1 MKHSNPPLNERKK
14 SPSKYST
21 LYEKF
26 NQNNQLEFFGY
37 FQAIRE
43 RFCRD
48 SFDSLQFFNGIVLNS
63 STSEA
68 NRFVQTQQNE
78 RSQLVLGIFKEILHN
93 CFVREQKKKDP
104 KPNLFELIKIKSQP
118 NRN

>member
-1 MKHSNPPLNERKK
+1 MNAKRVHRSIQRYTKSLTKTINSNFL
-14 SPSKYST
+14 
-21 LYEKF
+21 
-26 NQNNQLEFFGY
+26 GY

-48 SFDSLQFFNGIVLNS
+48 SFDSLQFFNGIVLNL

-78 RSQLVLGIFKEILHN
+78 RS
-93 CFVREQKKKDP
+93 
-104 KPNLFELIKIKSQP
+104 
-118 NRN
+118 